1 MSNASGNPIIV
12 QSDKTVLLE
21 VDNPQY
27 EAARDELVRFA
38 ELEKSPEYIHTYRI
52 TPLSLWNAAAAGLN
66 AEAIIAALSAY
77 SKYPLP
83 GNVRV
88 DIADYVSRY
97 GRVKLIREGASL
109 FLVSDDARLIV
120 ELLRHKRLRPY
131 VLEQIGSLRL
141 RMDASRRGHIKQ
153 ALVWIGYPAED
164 LAGYVQG
171 AALSIALRQTTLGG
185 EAFALRPYQQDA
197 ASAFYAGGS
206 VQGGSGVVVLPCGAG
221 KTMVGMAAME
231 RLQCA
236 TLILTTNTVAAR
248 QWIHELLDKTSL
260 GEESI
265 GEYSG
270 LQKQVRPVT
279 ISTYQMMTYRPR
291 QKDGGMEYR
300 PRRKDGG
307 MEHRPRQS
315 DPARNPTRTTGG
327 GMEQQPRGKNRVG
340 TAEEYPHFAL
350 FSEQNWGLIIYDE
363 VHLLPAP
370 VFRITAEIQ
379 ARRRLG
385 LTATLVREDGRE
397 SDVFSLIGPKKYDAP
412 WKDLEHQGWIA
423 TAECHEIRI
432 PMPDELRL
440 EYAVADERDKYRV
453 AAENP
458 RKLHSLE
465 QLLSKH
471 LDDSVLIIGMYLTQL
486 QEASAHLG
494 YPLITGK
501 TTVSEREK
509 LYEAFRRGEIKRLIV
524 SKVGN
529 FAIDL
534 PDANVAI
541 QISGSF
547 GSRQE
552 EAQRLGR
559 ILRPKR
565 HGLLAH
571 FYALVSRDTRDQD
584 FAAKRQLFLTEQGY
598 RYGIIY
604 EDELPQWQPTILALQ
619 AQAARP
625 RALASGVTQTAPAEA
640 EQVRPGVPG
649 SRTAAALDP
658 SG

>member
-27 EAARDELVRFA
+27 EAARDQLARFA

-66 AEAIIAALSAY
+66 AEAIIAALDDY

-83 GNVRV
+83 DNVRV

-97 GRVKLIREGASL
+97 GRVKLVREGASL
-109 FLVSDDARLIV
+109 FLVSDDALLMT
-120 ELLRHKRLRPY
+120 ELVRHKRLKPY
-131 VLEQIGSLRL
+131 VLEQAGPLRL
-141 RMDASRRGHIKQ
+141 RVDASRRGHVKQ
-153 ALVWIGYPAED
+153 ALVLIGYPAED

-171 AALSIALRQTTLGG
+171 AALPISLRQTTRDG
-185 EAFALRPYQQDA
+185 AVFALRPYQEDA
-197 ASAFYAGGS
+197 AGTFHAGGS
-206 VQGGSGVVVLPCGAG
+206 LHGGSGVVVLPCGAG
-221 KTMVGMAAME
+221 KTMVGMAVME
-231 RLQCA
+231 KLQCA

-248 QWIHELLDKTSL
+248 QWISELLDKTSL
-260 GEESI
+260 GEQSI

-270 LQKQVRPVT
+270 LRKQVRPVT

-291 QKDGGMEYR
+291 RTDGGMEYR
-300 PRRKDGG
+300 PRRGDGG
-307 MEHRPRQS
+307 TEGQLRRSAKDQ
-315 DPARNPTRTTGG
+315 DTKA
-327 GMEQQPRGKNRVG
+327 E
-340 TAEEYPHFAL
+340 EEYPHFAL
-350 FSEQNWGLIIYDE
+350 FNEQDWGLIIYDE

-412 WKDLEHQGWIA
+412 WKGLEHQGWIA

-458 RKLHSLE
+458 RKASALE
-465 QLLSKH
+465 QLLFKH
-471 LDDSVLIIGMYLTQL
+471 PDDSVLIIGMYLTQL
-486 QEASAHLG
+486 QEVSKRFG

-501 TTVSEREK
+501 TTVQEREK
-509 LYEAFRRGEIKRLIV
+509 LYEAFRQGEIKRLIV

-541 QISGSF
+541 QISGTF

-565 HGLLAH
+565 QGLLAH
-571 FYALVSRDTRDQD
+571 FYTLVSRDSRDQD
-584 FAAKRQLFLTEQGY
+584 YAARRQLFLTEQGY
-598 RYGIIY
+598 HYEIIY
-604 EDELPQWQPTILALQ
+604 EDELPRWQ
-619 AQAARP
+619 
-625 RALASGVTQTAPAEA
+625 
-640 EQVRPGVPG
+640 QVDL
-649 SRTAAALDP
+649 S
-658 SG
+658 

>member
-27 EAARDELVRFA
+27 EAARDQLARFA

-66 AEAIIAALSAY
+66 AEAIITALNIY

-97 GRVKLIREGASL
+97 GRVKLVREGASL
-109 FLVSDDARLIV
+109 FLVSDDAPLMV
-120 ELLRHKRLRPY
+120 ELVRHKRLKPY
-131 VLEQIGSLRL
+131 VLEQAGPLRL
-141 RMDASRRGHIKQ
+141 RVDASRRGHIKQ
-153 ALVWIGYPAED
+153 ALVLIGYPVED

-171 AALSIALRQTTLGG
+171 AALPFSLRQTTRSGK
-185 EAFALRPYQQDA
+185 AFALRPYQQDA
-197 ASAFYAGGS
+197 AGAFYAGGS
-206 VQGGSGVVVLPCGAG
+206 LHGGSGVVVLPCGAG
-221 KTMVGMAAME
+221 KTMVGMAAIE

-248 QWIHELLDKTSL
+248 QWISELLDKTSL

-270 LQKQVRPVT
+270 LRKQVRPVT

-291 QKDGGMEYR
+291 RSAQDE
-300 PRRKDGG
+300 
-307 MEHRPRQS
+307 
-315 DPARNPTRTTGG
+315 RT
-327 GMEQQPRGKNRVG
+327 EAK
-340 TAEEYPHFAL
+340 EEYPHFTL
-350 FSEQNWGLIIYDE
+350 FNEQDWGLIIYDE

-458 RKLHSLE
+458 LKVSALE

-486 QEASAHLG
+486 QEVSQRLG

-501 TTVSEREK
+501 TTVYEREK
-509 LYEAFRRGEIKRLIV
+509 LYEAFRQGEIKRLIV

-541 QISGSF
+541 QISGTF

-584 FAAKRQLFLTEQGY
+584 YAARRQLFLTEQGY
-598 RYGIIY
+598 RYEIIY
-604 EDELPQWQPTILALQ
+604 EDELPRWQPTVLALQ

-625 RALASGVTQTAPAEA
+625 RALTAGNMQPAPAEA
-640 EQVRPGVPG
+640 DESGLESRAQPGI
-649 SRTAAALDP
+649 S
-658 SG
+658 

>member
-1 MSNASGNPIIV
+1 MSHASGNPIIV

-27 EAARDELVRFA
+27 EAARDQLARFA

-52 TPLSLWNAAAAGLN
+52 TPLSLWNAAATGLN
-66 AEAIIAALSAY
+66 AEAILATLTTY

-83 GNVRV
+83 DNVRV
-88 DIADYVSRY
+88 DVADYVSRY
-97 GRVKLIREGASL
+97 GRVKLIREGTSL
-109 FLVSDDARLIV
+109 FLVSDNALLIA
-120 ELLRHKRLRPY
+120 ELVRHKRLKPY
-131 VLEQIGSLRL
+131 VLEQVGPTRL
-141 RMDASRRGHIKQ
+141 RVDAQRRGHIKQ
-153 ALVWIGYPAED
+153 ALVLIGYPAED
-164 LAGYVQG
+164 LAGYVEG
-171 AALSIALRQTTLGG
+171 AALPLALRQTTLGG

-206 VQGGSGVVVLPCGAG
+206 LQGGSGVVVLPCGSG
-221 KTMVGMAAME
+221 KTVVGIAAME
-231 RLQCA
+231 KLQCS

-248 QWIHELLDKTSL
+248 QWMNELLDKTSL
-260 GEESI
+260 GEESV
-265 GEYSG
+265 GEYTG
-270 LQKQVRPVT
+270 LRKQVRPVT

-291 QKDGGMEYR
+291 HKDGQGNE
-300 PRRKDGG
+300 DG
-307 MEHRPRQS
+307 
-315 DPARNPTRTTGG
+315 PAR
-327 GMEQQPRGKNRVG
+327 ERVNS
-340 TAEEYPHFAL
+340 EDEYPHFAL
-350 FSEQNWGLIIYDE
+350 FGQQNWGLIVYDE

-412 WKDLEHQGWIA
+412 WKDLEQQGWIA
-423 TAECHEIRI
+423 TAECHEIRL
-432 PMPDELRL
+432 PMADELRL
-440 EYAVADERDKYRV
+440 EYAIADEREKYRV

-458 RKLHSLE
+458 AKLAALE
-465 QLLSKH
+465 GLLAKH
-471 LDDSVLIIGMYLTQL
+471 PADSVLIIGMYLTQL
-486 QEASAHLG
+486 EEVAERYGH
-494 YPLITGK
+494 PLITGK
-501 TTVSEREK
+501 TSVHDREK
-509 LYEAFRRGEIKRLIV
+509 LYEAFRKGQIKCLVV

-541 QISGSF
+541 QVSGTF

-571 FYALVSRDTRDQD
+571 FYALVTRDTRDQD
-584 FAAKRQLFLTEQGY
+584 FAARRQLFLTEQGY
-598 RYGIIY
+598 RYDILY
-604 EDELPQWQPTILALQ
+604 EDELAQWQPATVA
-619 AQAARP
+619 AQARQALP
-625 RALASGVTQTAPAEA
+625 RMLGAGAAPSPIQLAEAPARA
-640 EQVRPGVPG
+640 V
-649 SRTAAALDP
+649 
-658 SG
+658 